1 MKRGWPAILAAAALA
16 AGCGSHR
23 PAGGDRDALDYAS
36 AYYRGTMTRLLWP
49 RWEPLTRLA
58 ARASC
63 RTARMHYRIRDV
75 DAYSAAVAHR
85 AQRVDRR
92 HHVPSVE
99 ADLARACA
107 SGVER
112 MEDLDR

>member
-1 MKRGWPAILAAAALA
+1 MKRGWPALLAAAALA

-49 RWEPLTRLA
+49 KWEPVTWLA

-63 RTARMHYRIRDV
+63 RTARMHYLIRDV
-75 DAYSAAVAHR
+75 EAYAAAFARR
-85 AQRVDRR
+85 AERLDVEHQLRSTRAELAGACVSGLRR
-92 HHVPSVE
+92 LPP
-99 ADLARACA
+99 
-107 SGVER
+107 G
-112 MEDLDR
+112 

>member
-1 MKRGWPAILAAAALA
+1 MKRWWPAILAAAVLA
-16 AGCGSHR
+16 VGCGSHR
-23 PAGGDRDALDYAS
+23 PAGGDREALDYAS

-49 RWEPLTRLA
+49 KWEPLTRLA

-75 DAYSAAVAHR
+75 DAYAAAFARRAHR
-85 AQRVDRR
+85 LDAEHRVRSTR
-92 HHVPSVE
+92 VQ
-99 ADLARACA
+99 LAAACL

-112 MEDLDR
+112 SKSAL

>member
-1 MKRGWPAILAAAALA
+1 MKRAWPAILAAAALA

-75 DAYSAAVAHR
+75 GAYAAAFARRAHR
-85 AQRVDRR
+85 LDVD
-92 HHVPSVE
+92 HHVRSTRTE
-99 ADLARACA
+99 LAQACV
-107 SGVER
+107 SGVQR
-112 MEDLDR
+112 LQPG